1 MVMPGHSSNLI
12 DRVLDAIGRR
22 LAGKLNAP
30 TAGYQPF
37 TPSDFA
43 TLCRTLRPG
52 DVLLV
57 EGRERVSN
65 AIKYLTQSTWS
76 HAAMYVGDRL
86 DAKSADGEPHRL
98 VEVNLGEGCV
108 SAPLSKYARYNTR
121 ICRPVGLTADERD
134 RVTEFMLTRIGIPYD
149 MRNIFDLLRYFLPT
163 PPVPVR
169 WRRRML
175 AFGSGDPTRAICSSL
190 IARAFQSVR
199 YPILPDV
206 RTVKARKG
214 SNYARREILHIRHH
228 SLFAPRDF
236 DLSPWFQVVKPNL
249 EGGFDPHLLEWG
261 EGSAAD
267 AVEEEDPNE
276 HEEAGRD
283 GEPAEEPEPARQHV
297 FCERGGE
304 GPLAKPGGR

>member
-1 MVMPGHSSNLI
+1 MPERSSNFI
-12 DRVLDAIGRR
+12 DRLLDLLGRR
-22 LAGKLNAP
+22 LARKLNAP
-30 TAGYQPF
+30 SAGYQPF
-37 TPSDFA
+37 TPSDFT
-43 TLCRTLRPG
+43 TLCHTLRPG

-76 HAAMYVGDRL
+76 HAAMYVGDRI
-86 DAKSADGEPHRL
+86 DAKAEDGEPHRL

-121 ICRPVGLTADERD
+121 ICRPVGLSPEERN
-134 RVTEFMLTRIGIPYD
+134 RVAEFMLNRIGIPYD

-175 AFGSGDPTRAICSSL
+175 SIGSGDPTRAICSSL

-206 RTVKARKG
+206 RTIKARKG

-236 DLSPWFQVVKPNL
+236 DLSPWFQVVKPNI
-249 EGGFDPHLLEWG
+249 EAGFDPHLLEWG
-261 EGSAAD
+261 EGSATD
-267 AVEEEDPNE
+267 AVEEKEADED
-276 HEEAGRD
+276 EEAGRD
-283 GEPAEEPEPARQHV
+283 GEPAEEPEPASQRV
-297 FCERGGE
+297 LCEGSGE
-304 GPLAKPGGR
+304 GPLAKPRGP

>member
-1 MVMPGHSSNLI
+1 MPTHTANLV
-12 DRVLDAIGRR
+12 DRALDAIGRR
-22 LAGKLNAP
+22 LDVKLNSP
-30 TAGYQPF
+30 SSGYQPF
-37 TPSDFA
+37 TPSDFE

-52 DVLLV
+52 DILLI

-76 HAAMYVGDRL
+76 HAALYVGDRFGVRK
-86 DAKSADGEPHRL
+86 AGEEPHRL

-121 ICRPVGLTADERD
+121 ICRPVGLAPDECGQVID
-134 RVTEFMLTRIGIPYD
+134 FMSTRIGLRYD
-149 MRNIFDLLRYFLPT
+149 MRNIFDLLRYLLPT

-206 RTVKARKG
+206 RQVKAGQG
-214 SNYARREILHIRHH
+214 SNYARHEISHIRHH

-236 DLSPWFQVVKPNL
+236 DLSPYFQIVKPHL
-249 EGGFDPHLLEWG
+249 ADGFDPHLLEWG
-261 EGSAAD
+261 EGSAAE
-267 AVEEEDPNE
+267 AVE
-276 HEEAGRD
+276 
-283 GEPAEEPEPARQHV
+283 
-297 FCERGGE
+297 
-304 GPLAKPGGR
+304 

>member
-1 MVMPGHSSNLI
+1 MPNNTVNLV
-12 DRVLDAIGRR
+12 DRLLDAVGRR
-22 LAGKLNAP
+22 LAGKLNSP
-30 TAGYQPF
+30 SLGYQPF
-37 TPSDFA
+37 TPSDFE

-86 DAKSADGEPHRL
+86 GLHTEDGEPHRL

-121 ICRPVGLTADERD
+121 ICRPIGLAPEECRQ
-134 RVTEFMLTRIGIPYD
+134 VTEFMSARIGLRYD
-149 MRNIFDLLRYFLPT
+149 MRNVFDLLRYFLPT

-206 RTVKARKG
+206 RQVKARKG

-228 SLFAPRDF
+228 TLFAPRDF
-236 DLSPWFQVVKPNL
+236 DLSPYFQIVKPHL
-249 EGGFDPHLLEWG
+249 ADGFDPHLLEWG
-261 EGSAAD
+261 EGSAAEAMQDD
-267 AVEEEDPNE
+267 AGREED
-276 HEEAGRD
+276 EASED
-283 GEPAEEPEPARQHV
+283 ADPAKVPEPARERA

-304 GPLAKPGGR
+304 RPLAEQGSR